1 MAQRRICLVV
11 FFSSAYLY
19 CTVQAQYE
27 KYSFNSFPANDLMP
41 LESAYGHALEMY
53 AAQDWKQSAKYL
65 ELSLRLH
72 RLLKDSEAHCSQNC
86 SAVGREH
93 EENNTETTLLIMG
106 HIIMRAACLK
116 RCKTNFPVFS
126 KSYPKRETL
135 GAFEQ
140 RIPYRYLQYVYYQ
153 MNELERAV
161 SAAHS
166 YLQRNPEDP
175 LLSRSLNYYKSLFDT
190 EEYLVHHEEKPCEAL
205 FLKAVKLYNS
215 GDFSSSARDMELAAA
230 EYFKTFNTCLMS
242 CEGSYDVQ
250 EFKDFYPTLADFYFE
265 VMKCKVKCE
274 ENLIPNV
281 GGFFVE
287 KFVATMYHY
296 MQFAYYKLND
306 VRNAA
311 LCAASYMLFDAN
323 DQVMQQNMAYYRFH
337 RQQWGLQDEHF
348 KPRPE
353 ALRYF
358 NQTTKL
364 RELLEFAQNYLQT
377 DDEDTVSSEEAAS
390 ALSNPPDEEFEGI
403 GDYEESFLAE
413 WWQEPK
419 TKGDTGEPAE

>member
-1 MAQRRICLVV
+1 MAQTRICLVV
-11 FFSSAYLY
+11 FFSTAHLF
-19 CTVQAQYE
+19 CTVKAQYE
-27 KYSFNSFPANDLMP
+27 KYSFKSFPANDLMP

-53 AAQDWKQSAKYL
+53 AAQDWKQSAEYL

-86 SAVGREH
+86 SAAGREH

-161 SAAHS
+161 SAAHT
-166 YLQRNPEDP
+166 YLERNPEDP

-190 EEYLVHHEEKPCEAL
+190 EEYLVDHEEKPCEAL

-250 EFKDFYPTLADFYFE
+250 EFKDFYPTLAGQHFLFQFQF
-265 VMKCKVKCE
+265 
-274 ENLIPNV
+274 LIYKSILKWPDNGHRFVNV
-281 GGFFVE
+281 LALLRFCFHTYCFNISVFVSI
-287 KFVATMYHY
+287 
-296 MQFAYYKLND
+296 Q
-306 VRNAA
+306 
-311 LCAASYMLFDAN
+311 
-323 DQVMQQNMAYYRFH
+323 
-337 RQQWGLQDEHF
+337 
-348 KPRPE
+348 E